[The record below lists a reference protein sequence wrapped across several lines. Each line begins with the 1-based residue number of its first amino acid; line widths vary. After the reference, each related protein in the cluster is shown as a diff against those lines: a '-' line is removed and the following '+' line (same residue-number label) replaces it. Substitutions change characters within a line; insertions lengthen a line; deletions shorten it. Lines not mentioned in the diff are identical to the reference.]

1 MTAEEVWDKHF
12 ADWVMAG
19 QIKRNA
25 IPAMEEYA
33 SEVEGKQ
40 IFDFFIWFRS
50 NGELYVDRSIEFMVE
65 QYLKEKNKA

>member
-12 ADWVMAG
+12 ANWVIAG

-33 SEVEGKQ
+33 SEVEGKH
-40 IFDFFIWFRS
+40 IVDFFTWYRI
-50 NGELYVDRSIEFMVE
+50 NGELYVDKSIKFMVK